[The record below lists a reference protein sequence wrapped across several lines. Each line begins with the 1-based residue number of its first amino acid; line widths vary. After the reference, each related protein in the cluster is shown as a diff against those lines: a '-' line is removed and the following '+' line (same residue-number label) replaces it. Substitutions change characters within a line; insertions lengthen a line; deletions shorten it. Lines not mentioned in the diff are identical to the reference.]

1 MFGKVKKVHFVGIG
15 GIGMS
20 GIAEV
25 LINLGFEVSGSDLK
39 ITEITENL
47 RKKGCRIHEGHEG
60 KYINDADVLVYSSAV
75 KMDNPELKR
84 AKRKHIPIIRR
95 AEMLGELLKLKQ
107 ISIAVGG
114 THGKT
119 TTTSMIGSI
128 FTEASLDPT
137 LIVGGV
143 VKSLDLNALL
153 GQGNIIVAEADEF
166 DKSFLQLKPTYSIIT
181 NIDSD
186 HMDCYESEKD
196 LLNGFTQYAN
206 ATPFYGAVV
215 ACVDEPMVKRILPD
229 ISRPVITYGFS
240 GDAEFQA
247 DCREYREIRSTFIAK
262 HGNKELG
269 KVELNVPGAHNVKNA
284 LAAISLGIEMD
295 IDFQTIQRGL
305 RKFSGVKRRFEIK
318 GIYDDILVVD
328 DYAHHPTEVSATL
341 RAIKNGWKRRLVTV
355 FQPHLY
361 SRTRDFYEDF
371 ARSFLIS
378 DVLIVTDVYS
388 AREEKIKGISGELI
402 ANVAKSMG
410 HQNVHWVK
418 DKLMVVNAMSS
429 LIEPGDIVI
438 TMGAGDIWRICNE
451 YVTKIKKEN
460 LKVAS

>member
-25 LINLGFEVSGSDLK
+25 LINLGFEVTGSDLK
-39 ITEITENL
+39 MTEITENL
-47 RKKGCRIHEGHEG
+47 RRKGCMIYEGH
-60 KYINDADVLVYSSAV
+60 KAKNINDSDVLVYSSAV
-75 KMDNPELKR
+75 NMDNPELKK
-84 AKRKHIPIIRR
+84 AKRRHIPIIRR

-128 FTEASLDPT
+128 LTEALLDPT

-153 GQGNIIVAEADEF
+153 GQGDIIVAEADEF

-186 HMDCYESEKD
+186 HMDCYESEED
-196 LLNGFTQYAN
+196 LLKAFTKYAN

-247 DCREYREIRSTFIAK
+247 DCREYREVRSTFLAK
-262 HGNKELG
+262 NRKKELG
-269 KVELNVPGAHNVKNA
+269 EINLNVPGAHNIKNA
-284 LAAISLGIEMD
+284 LAAISLSIEMD
-295 IDFQTIQRGL
+295 IDFEIIQKGL
-305 RKFSGVKRRFEIK
+305 KKYSGVKRRFEIK
-318 GIYDDILVVD
+318 GIYDDVLIID

-341 RAIKNGWKRRLVTV
+341 RAIKNGWRRRLVTI
-355 FQPHLY
+355 FQPHLF
-361 SRTRDFYEDF
+361 SRTKHFYEDF

-378 DVLIVTDVYS
+378 DVLIITDVFP
-388 AREEKIKGISGELI
+388 AREKKIKGVSGELI
-402 ANVAKSMG
+402 ANMAKSMG
-410 HQNVHWVK
+410 HENVHWVK
-418 DKLMVVNAMSS
+418 DKSMVIHAMNA

-438 TMGAGDIWRICNE
+438 TMGAGDIWRISNE
-451 YVTKIKKEN
+451 YVSIIKDKA
-460 LKVAS
+460 LKD